1 MSNSRKILLKDKY
14 GNSIAVDIPNT
25 PKPLQITEFRTEEFH
40 WRKIL
45 IIAFASIVIGF
56 SIFGFFCFIML

>member
-14 GNSIAVDIPNT
+14 GNSIVVDIPNA
-25 PKPLQITEFRTEEFH
+25 PKPLQITEFKTEEFH

-45 IIAFASIVIGF
+45 IIAFVSIIIGF
-56 SIFGFFCFIML
+56 GVFRIIIPSVA